1 MGAVKTLFLFARLSR
16 IENAITLVMAR
27 KRQVWS
33 YTAIYA
39 VSSRLGM
46 LRII

>member
-1 MGAVKTLFLFARLSR
+1 MSAVIAVFLFARLSR
-16 IENAITLVMAR
+16 IQNAITLVMAR

-33 YTAIYA
+33 YTVIYA
-39 VSSRLGM
+39 ATSRLGM